1 MALAEVMENQY
12 SPVCSVLCIMI
23 LMWRLR
29 KFREG
34 NFFCQK
40 KKGKAK
46 QNNVRLYLG
55 SIKKKKKK
63 KTNCLCLPKYAGS
76 QMKVGEIESQQSRM
90 CVTNSYAYQLYSPWK
105 CIFLNDCVVQGEQA
119 EPAKICSNIFEEL

>member
-12 SPVCSVLCIMI
+12 SPACSVLCIMI

-40 KKGKAK
+40 KKVKP
-46 QNNVRLYLG
+46 N
-55 SIKKKKKK
+55 
-63 KTNCLCLPKYAGS
+63 
-76 QMKVGEIESQQSRM
+76 
-90 CVTNSYAYQLYSPWK
+90 
-105 CIFLNDCVVQGEQA
+105 
-119 EPAKICSNIFEEL
+119 KIM